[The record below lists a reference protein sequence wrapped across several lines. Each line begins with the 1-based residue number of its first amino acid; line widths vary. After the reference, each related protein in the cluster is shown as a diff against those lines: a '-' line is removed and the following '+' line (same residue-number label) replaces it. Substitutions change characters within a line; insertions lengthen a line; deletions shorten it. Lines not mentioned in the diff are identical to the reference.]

1 MIEFIRICAAV
12 GIFTLYALVTGV
24 PGAIAYHFLKH
35 TTIDKSVDL
44 SAAAKSMLVS
54 YGIGLIIFVWAAFY
68 FVLMRG

>member
-1 MIEFIRICAAV
+1 MIEFIKICAAV

-35 TTIDKSVDL
+35 TTIDKPADL
-44 SAAAKSMLVS
+44 SAAAKSVLVS
-54 YGIGLIIFVWAAFY
+54 YGIGFMIFVGAAVH

>member
-1 MIEFIRICAAV
+1 MTEFVKVCAAI
-12 GIFTLYALVTGV
+12 GIFTMYALVTGV

-35 TTIDKSVDL
+35 MTIDKPVDL

-54 YGIGLIIFVWAAFY
+54 YGIGLIIFVWAAVY